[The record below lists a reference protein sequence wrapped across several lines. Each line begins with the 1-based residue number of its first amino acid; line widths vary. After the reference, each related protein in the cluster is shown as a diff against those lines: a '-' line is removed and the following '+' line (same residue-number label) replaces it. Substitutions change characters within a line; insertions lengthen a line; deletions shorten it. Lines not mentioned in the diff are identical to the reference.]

1 MNRCEMSAILTG
13 ASAEEV
19 RAAAAGIR
27 ERYEIQILKQPQKTL
42 VMVKVREAVKKSFF
56 YLGEVLATERM
67 VKVNGAKGAS
77 VMAGD
82 NFEKCIN
89 AAVID
94 GFMNTEKMPECGIPE
109 EEREALRSEIK
120 RLGEKQKKDRENLNR
135 QIRKSKVNFNVMG
148 E

>member
-1 MNRCEMSAILTG
+1 MNRREMSAILAG
-13 ASAEEV
+13 ASADEV
-19 RAAAAGIR
+19 RAAAAGIMD
-27 ERYEIQILKQPQKTL
+27 RYEIQILKQPQKTL
-42 VMVKVREAVKKSFF
+42 VMVKVRESVKKSLF
-56 YLGEVLATERM
+56 YLGEVLATECM
-67 VKVNGAKGAS
+67 VTVNGAKGAS

-120 RLGEKQKKDRENLNR
+120 RLGEKQKKDREKLNR